1 MLLNLNLREP
11 ENVLCRLGR
20 LVLVLHRALV
30 YVDRLDVDE
39 LELPLVYSNCVAV
52 RMLLWCS

>member
-1 MLLNLNLREP
+1 M
-11 ENVLCRLGR
+11 CRLGR